1 MGIILAVNAWMVTF
15 MKAFG
20 LEKGNGL
27 YPFAVSIDSPH
38 ALSELVKEYSKIPTP
53 DRQGCSTGKVNEDD
67 KEVVE
72 VDDDGP
78 SVGNGAYNNYDV
90 VENHFHNIKMF

>member
-53 DRQGCSTGKVNEDD
+53 DRQVCSTGTVDKDD
-67 KEVVE
+67 KEVE
-72 VDDDGP
+72 EIDDDVP
-78 SVGNGAYNNYDV
+78 NVSNGAYNTAV
-90 VENHFHNIKMF
+90 F